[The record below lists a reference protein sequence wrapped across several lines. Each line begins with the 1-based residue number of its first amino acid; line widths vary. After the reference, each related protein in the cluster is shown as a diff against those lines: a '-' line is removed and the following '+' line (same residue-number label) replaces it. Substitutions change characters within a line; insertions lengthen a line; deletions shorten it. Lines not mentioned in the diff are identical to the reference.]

1 MLTKEHNASSQTF
14 QAILPPFEK
23 ELEQEFVK
31 RRVLKPV
38 TLQLQIQALML
49 YSLSTAC
56 FYIETHI
63 SALKHL
69 LHSLLPVQIPLDTE
83 MRLQTALF
91 LR

>member
-1 MLTKEHNASSQTF
+1 MSQARPSS
-14 QAILPPFEK
+14 
-23 ELEQEFVK
+23 
-31 RRVLKPV
+31 R
-38 TLQLQIQALML
+38 LQLQIQALML

-91 LR
+91 LRQGVAGVNDS